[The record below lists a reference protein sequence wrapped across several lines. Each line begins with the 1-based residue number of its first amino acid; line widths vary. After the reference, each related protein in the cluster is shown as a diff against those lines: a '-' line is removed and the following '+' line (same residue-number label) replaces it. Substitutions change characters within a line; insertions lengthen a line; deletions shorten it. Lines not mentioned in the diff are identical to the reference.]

1 MPSVR
6 AGRSLTFTYQIAN
19 GKLRKTIYNHLT
31 ILLMKLIFFIKQI
44 RRALQRESIDR
55 IILIIGILIAVSSIS
70 LSLLEPDLSL
80 FDAFWWSIVT
90 LTTVGYGDIA
100 PKTPGG
106 RLIAILEMIF
116 GVGILATFSATIASI
131 LVNQKFRQELGMSS
145 YKFENHIILCE
156 WNLRSR
162 VILKEL
168 RLEPQTKE
176 KPIVLI
182 ANIERKPVEDE
193 NLFFIQGQV
202 SDETLNRAN
211 LIKAKTVIILGDD
224 SLDCTT
230 RDAKVVLSTLTI
242 ESINPNAYTIVE
254 LGDPAHVQT
263 CKRAKADQIIV
274 SSELSSML
282 LAQEALNHGITK
294 VVADLLSFQDG
305 NQLYKIPLPK
315 SQIGKP
321 FIDVFIYMKQMYQ
334 STVVAVQKASDGEV
348 ISNPP
353 TDYHLENNDDL
364 IVIASSKPRI

>member
-1 MPSVR
+1 M
-6 AGRSLTFTYQIAN
+6 N
-19 GKLRKTIYNHLT
+19 LRFYSKRIW
-31 ILLMKLIFFIKQI
+31 
-44 RRALQRESIDR
+44 RALQRENMAR
-55 IILIIGILIAVSSIS
+55 ILLIIGIIIAVSSIS

-90 LTTVGYGDIA
+90 LTTVGYGDI
-100 PKTPGG
+100 TPVTLGG
-106 RLIAILEMIF
+106 RLIAIFEMIF
-116 GVGILATFSATIASI
+116 GVAILATFSATIAST
-131 LVNQKFRQELGMSS
+131 LVNQKIRQELGMSS
-145 YKFENHIILCE
+145 YNFENHIILCE

-176 KPIVLI
+176 MPIVVI
-182 ANIERKPVEDE
+182 ANIETKPIDDE

-211 LIKAKTVIILGDD
+211 LVKAKTVIILGDD
-224 SLDCTT
+224 SLDYTT

-254 LGDPAHVQT
+254 LVDPAHVKT
-263 CKRAKADQIIV
+263 CKRAKADEIIV

-315 SQIGKP
+315 TKIGHS
-321 FIDVFIYMKQMYQ
+321 FIDVFMYMKQKYQ
-334 STVVAVQKASDGEV
+334 SIVVAVQKGSEGEV

-353 TDYHLENNDDL
+353 TDYQLENTDYL
-364 IVIASSKPRI
+364 IVIATEKPQI